1 MIFIVSLDIN
11 MASIDHVHPILS
23 LDLISFV
30 PRAIYTVRCVS
41 TFELGRVLY
50 TVDHDHWTKVSP
62 TDPRTFVSYHF
73 EVKRHLFEDRESME
87 EHTRTRK
94 SSEDLVDTPG

>member
-1 MIFIVSLDIN
+1 M
-11 MASIDHVHPILS
+11 
-23 LDLISFV
+23 
-30 PRAIYTVRCVS
+30 S

-62 TDPRTFVSYHF
+62 TDPRTFVSCNF
-73 EVKRHLFEDRESME
+73 EVKRQLFEDRESME

>member
-1 MIFIVSLDIN
+1 M
-11 MASIDHVHPILS
+11 
-23 LDLISFV
+23 
-30 PRAIYTVRCVS
+30 S

-62 TDPRTFVSYHF
+62 TDPRTSVRYKF
-73 EVKRHLFEDRESME
+73 EVKRQLFEDRESMQ

-94 SSEDLVDTPG
+94 SSEDLVDTPGCMFLQLVESVSLHDDTRGTGSRHCS